1 MIGCLLTVLVIAIV
15 LGGCVNKE
23 TGEAPGVPLLFT
35 TRFPTVPFAGQT
47 TVQPTVLTTPTVLTL
62 GPLFDAGL
70 DLKASPVEVPL
81 QIEIPTLKVNAPVFG
96 VGLTMDNEMDAPRG
110 EIDDPIWDTVYWYRG
125 SGKPGESGTA
135 TFAGHVNDPLGRPE
149 IFANLHTLKPGD
161 WIIIRYTLQNVEF
174 AFNVDKVENYSLQES
189 SDPAVLTEIFGSGPV
204 NGKAPQP
211 SPDGLSHLTL
221 ITCAGTIVDGQFDH
235 HVVVFATRHQENNN
249 LN

>member
-1 MIGCLLTVLVIAIV
+1 LTVLAIATI

-23 TGEAPGVPLLFT
+23 TGETPGVPLFFITQYLSAQ
-35 TRFPTVPFAGQT
+35 VAVQS
-47 TVQPTVLTTPTVLTL
+47 TVQTIPTGSSLE
-62 GPLFDAGL
+62 PLFDAGL
-70 DLKASPVEVPL
+70 DLKASPVAVPL
-81 QIEIPTLKVNAPVFG
+81 QIEIPTLKINAPVLG
-96 VGLTMDNEMDAPRG
+96 VGLTMGNEMDAPRG

-135 TFAGHVNDPLGRPE
+135 TVAGHVNDPLGRPE

-189 SDPAVLTEIFGSGPV
+189 SDPAVLTKIFGSGPV

-235 HVVVFATRHQENNN
+235 HVVVFATRHQENSSH
-249 LN
+249 